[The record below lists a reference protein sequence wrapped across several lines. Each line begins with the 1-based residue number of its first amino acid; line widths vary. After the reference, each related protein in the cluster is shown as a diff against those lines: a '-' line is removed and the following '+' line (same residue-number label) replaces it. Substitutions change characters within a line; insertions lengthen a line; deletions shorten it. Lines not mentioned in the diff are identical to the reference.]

1 MKTTKEIA
9 LIGMYTALLIGAQL
23 VLSAIAGVEIVTVL
37 LLCFCYVFGR
47 LRGVAVATAFSLLRC
62 LIFGFYPNVV
72 LLYLIYYNVFA
83 LIFGGLGKLFD
94 RKTQIKHLVVVVV
107 GAVVVTAC
115 FTLLDDLLMA
125 IMCGFN
131 RKVAVAY
138 FYSSIYVLV
147 PQCVCA
153 LLTVSVFFIPL
164 CNLYNKFNES
174 LVR

>member
-1 MKTTKEIA
+1 MRTTKEIA

-47 LRGVAVATAFSLLRC
+47 GRGVAVATSFSLLRC

-83 LIFGGLGKLFD
+83 LIFGGLGKLFNK
-94 RKTQIKHLVVVVV
+94 KTRYKQLFIVVI
-107 GAVVVTAC
+107 GAIAVTGC

-138 FYSSIYVLV
+138 FYSSLYVLV
-147 PQCVCA
+147 PQCVCS

-164 CNLYNKFNES
+164 CNLYKKFNES
-174 LVR
+174 LVG